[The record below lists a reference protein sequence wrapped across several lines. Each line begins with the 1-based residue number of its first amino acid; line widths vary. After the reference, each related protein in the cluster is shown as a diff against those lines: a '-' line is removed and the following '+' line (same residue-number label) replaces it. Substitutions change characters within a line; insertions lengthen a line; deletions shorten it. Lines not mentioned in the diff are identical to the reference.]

1 MSKKEQ
7 KEQVDIMVN
16 NEMLPL
22 DKDKFDPYVEEL
34 MRGQHAIACFR
45 DELEER
51 GLAVP
56 ADFRFKALNKE
67 SIDAAN
73 SAVFALLGGV
83 PSYVYWASQN
93 KSKFYSN
100 FMKSADS
107 GPQVQVNANAI
118 TVVSDLPY
126 TELDTVELDSLGRIV
141 GSPDDEDF

>member
-7 KEQVDIMVN
+7 KEQVDIPVN
-16 NEMLPL
+16 NELLPIT
-22 DKDKFDPYVEEL
+22 KDQFDPYVEEL
-34 MRGQHAIACFR
+34 LRGQHAIACFR

-51 GLAVP
+51 GLRVP
-56 ADFRFKALNKE
+56 ADFKFKALDKN

-73 SAVFALLGGV
+73 AATFALLGGV
-83 PSYVYWASQN
+83 PAYILWASQN

-118 TVVSDLPY
+118 TVVSDLP
-126 TELDTVELDSLGRIV
+126 TTDLDTVELDQFGRIV
-141 GSPDDEDF
+141 GSSDDEVF